1 MLHST
6 HLLAQGAAAAAA
18 LPQAAADA
26 GPTASTPQL
35 VIAAV
40 AGIAVIITLIVWL
53 KMHPFLALVL
63 GSGVL
68 ALVAGIGLTDTF
80 TSFTT
85 GLGTTVA
92 GVGVLIALGSIIG
105 KLLIDSG
112 GADRIVDTILDK
124 TPVRRLPWAMA
135 LIAFVVGIPLFFE
148 VGVVLLIPVVM
159 IVARRMRANPVLVG
173 IPALA
178 GLSALH
184 GLVPPHPGP
193 LLAIDALGANLGLT
207 LGLGLL
213 VAVPTVIVAGPL
225 LAIPLTRWVRLAP
238 PTTILGVPDG
248 AGAADGDRDQHAGSA
263 GAGSNGGNTAGGSA
277 ADGSS
282 AVAVLPDT
290 ATGLRKP
297 SFGISVLVV
306 LLPVLLML
314 ARSVV
319 EIAGATETGYG
330 TVLEFLG
337 EPLVALLIT
346 SLFALFAFGTAVGRT
361 RQQLGDLVGS
371 SFAPIAG
378 ILLIV
383 GAGGG
388 FKQTLVDSGVGDV
401 IASGIAEAGITPL
414 LAGWMVAALIRI
426 ATGSATVATI
436 TAAGIMAPL
445 AAGLEPT
452 QAALLV
458 LAIGAGSVFL
468 SHVNDAGFWL
478 VKEYFGMTVGQTFK
492 TWSLM
497 ESVLSVV
504 ALVVVLVLGAFV

>member
-1 MLHST
+1 MIHPT
-6 HLLAQGAAAAAA
+6 HLLVHGTAAA
-18 LPQAAADA
+18 LPQAADA
-26 GPTASTPQL
+26 GPAASTPQL

-68 ALVAGIGLTDTF
+68 ALAAGIGLTDTF

-85 GLGTTVA
+85 GLGSTVA
-92 GVGVLIALGSIIG
+92 GVGVLIALGAVIG

-112 GADRIVDTILDK
+112 GADRIVDTVLDR
-124 TPVRRLPWAMA
+124 TPVQRLPWAMA
-135 LIAFVVGIPLFFE
+135 LIAFVIGIPLFFE

-159 IVARRMRANPVLVG
+159 IVARRLRANPVLVG

-193 LLAIDALGANLGLT
+193 LLAIEALGADLGLT

-213 VAVPTVIVAGPL
+213 VAVPTVIIAGPL
-225 LAIPLTRWVRLAP
+225 LALPLARWVRLAP
-238 PTTILGVPDG
+238 PVSVLGVSG
-248 AGAADGDRDQHAGSA
+248 GTTGGAAGADGGADADG
-263 GAGSNGGNTAGGSA
+263 GAE
-277 ADGSS
+277 ADGR
-282 AVAVLPDT
+282 LPNAT
-290 ATGLRKP
+290 AGLRKP
-297 SFGISVLVV
+297 SFGLSVLVV
-306 LLPVLLML
+306 LLPVALML

-319 EIAGATETGYG
+319 EIAGATGTGWG

-337 EPLVALLIT
+337 EPLVALLLT
-346 SLFALFAFGTAVGRT
+346 ALFALVAFGTAVGRT

-414 LAGWMVAALIRI
+414 LAGWLVAALIRI

-452 QAALLV
+452 HAALLV
-458 LAIGAGSVFL
+458 LAVGAGSVFL

-504 ALVVVLVLGAFV
+504 ALAVVLVLGAFV

>member
-1 MLHST
+1 MFHST
-6 HLLAQGAAAAAA
+6 HLLAQGAAAAAT

-35 VIAAV
+35 VFAAV

-124 TPVRRLPWAMA
+124 TPAKRLPWAMA

-248 AGAADGDRDQHAGSA
+248 DRDEHAGAAGGST
-263 GAGSNGGNTAGGSA
+263 GRSAGGSDG
-277 ADGSS
+277 DGSS
-282 AVAVLPDT
+282 AVAVLPDA

-297 SFGISVLVV
+297 SFGLSVLVV

-319 EIAGATETGYG
+319 EIAGATDTGYG

>member
-1 MLHST
+1 MLHT
-6 HLLAQGAAAAAA
+6 TPLLPQGALTTA
-18 LPQAAADA
+18 LPQAAAA
-26 GPTASTPQL
+26 APAASTPQL
-35 VIAAV
+35 VVAAV
-40 AGIAVIITLIVWL
+40 AGIAVIIALIVWL

-68 ALVAGIGLTDTF
+68 AVVAGIGLTDTF
-80 TSFTT
+80 TSFST

-92 GVGVLIALGSIIG
+92 GVGVLIALGAIIG

-112 GADRIVDTILDK
+112 GADRIVDTILDR
-124 TPVRRLPWAMA
+124 TPARRLPWAMA

-159 IVARRMRANPVLVG
+159 IVARRMRTNPVLVG

-193 LLAIDALGANLGLT
+193 LLAIDALGADLGLT

-225 LAIPLTRWVRLAP
+225 LAVPLTRWVRLEP
-238 PTTILGVPDG
+238 PVTILGVPDA
-248 AGAADGDRDQHAGSA
+248 AGTAGSEAAAGEGDRTGSA
-263 GAGSNGGNTAGGSA
+263 GTGLPNATA
-277 ADGSS
+277 
-282 AVAVLPDT
+282 
-290 ATGLRKP
+290 GLRKP
-297 SFGISVLVV
+297 SFGMSVLVV

-346 SLFALFAFGTAVGRT
+346 SLFALVAFGTAVGRT

-401 IASGIAEAGITPL
+401 IASGIADAGITPL
-414 LAGWMVAALIRI
+414 LAGWIVAALIRI

-452 QAALLV
+452 HAALLV

-478 VKEYFGMTVGQTFK
+478 VKEYFGMTVGQTFR